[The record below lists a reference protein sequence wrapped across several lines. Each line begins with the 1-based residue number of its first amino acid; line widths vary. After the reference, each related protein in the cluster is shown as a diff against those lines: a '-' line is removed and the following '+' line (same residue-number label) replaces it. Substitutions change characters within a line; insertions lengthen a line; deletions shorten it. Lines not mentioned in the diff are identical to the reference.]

1 MTEAAAF
8 HQEVNMN
15 CKLCG
20 SKYTECR
27 GKTEQIGQI
36 IHTYYCQSCK
46 KTFTEEIKQAA
57 ADGEWLM
64 TFRRGS
70 PSKSVLSDFAV
81 AEIYR
86 KSNGSF
92 EIRQQRGNTST
103 VVKRRPWLKVDG
115 KIINDPFYL
124 EFSSL
129 KSAFDSKGILFH
141 VQEIELNPQL
151 TQEALKNDAMKALHK
166 KDHIFQIPEQRS
178 PVLLNDVLA
187 WLSNHLGGKVKKSNL
202 PRILGIAAVII
213 LIIVF
218 IASLISITSSDKTPW
233 KKYGVTEEEYM
244 ETVDFLNYLDD
255 VYGE

>member
-1 MTEAAAF
+1 
-8 HQEVNMN
+8 MN
-15 CKLCG
+15 CKHCG
-20 SKYTECR
+20 SKYTEFR
-27 GKTEQIGQI
+27 SETAELGKTTR
-36 IHTYYCQSCK
+36 TYYCQSCK
-46 KTFTEEIKQAA
+46 QTFTDDTLQAP

-64 TFRRGS
+64 TFRRGT
-70 PSKSVLSDFAV
+70 PPKSALSDYAV

-86 KSNGSF
+86 NSSGSF
-92 EIRQQRGNTST
+92 EIHQQNGNTST

-124 EFSSL
+124 EFGSL

-166 KDHIFQIPEQRS
+166 KDNIFQIPEQRS
-178 PVLLNDVLA
+178 PVLLNDILA
-187 WLSNHLGGKVKKSNL
+187 WLSDHLGGKVKKSNL
-202 PRILGIAAVII
+202 PRMLAIAAVII
-213 LIIVF
+213 LLIVS
-218 IASLISITSSDKTPW
+218 IASLITSTSHANAPW
-233 KKYGVTEEEYM
+233 KKYGVTAEEYM

>member
-1 MTEAAAF
+1 
-8 HQEVNMN
+8 MN
-15 CKLCG
+15 CKHCG
-20 SKYTECR
+20 SKYTEFR
-27 GKTEQIGQI
+27 SKTAEVGKTTN
-36 IHTYYCQSCK
+36 TYYCQSCK
-46 KTFTEEIKQAA
+46 KTFTDEIKQAA
-57 ADGEWLM
+57 TDGEWLM

-70 PSKSVLSDFAV
+70 PSKSALSDFAV

-92 EIRQQRGNTST
+92 EIHQQRGNTST
-103 VVKRRPWLKVDG
+103 VVKRRPWLRVDG

-151 TQEALKNDAMKALHK
+151 TQEALKNDAMKVLHK

-178 PVLLNDVLA
+178 PVLLIDVLS
-187 WLSNHLGGKVKKSNL
+187 WLSDHLGGKVKKSNL
-202 PRILGIAAVII
+202 PRILGIAAAIF

-244 ETVDFLNYLDD
+244 ETIDFLNYLDD

>member
-1 MTEAAAF
+1 MAEAAAF
-8 HQEVNMN
+8 DQEEHMN
-15 CKLCG
+15 CKYCG
-20 SKYTECR
+20 SKYTEFR
-27 GKTEQIGQI
+27 SETAEAGKTTR
-36 IHTYYCQSCK
+36 TYYCQSCK
-46 KTFTEEIKQAA
+46 KTFTDDTLQTP

-64 TFRRGS
+64 TFRRGR
-70 PSKSVLSDFAV
+70 PSKSAISDFSV

-86 KSNGSF
+86 TSSGSF
-92 EIRQQRGNTST
+92 EIRQQRGNTCS

-115 KIINDPFYL
+115 KIVNAPFYL

-129 KSAFDSKGILFH
+129 KSEFDSKGILFN

-187 WLSNHLGGKVKKSNL
+187 WLSDHLGGKVRKSSL
-202 PRILGIAAVII
+202 PRVLCIAAVII

-218 IASLISITSSDKTPW
+218 IASLMSITSSDKTPW
-233 KKYGVTEEEYM
+233 KKYGVTEDEYM
-244 ETVDFLNYLDD
+244 ETVDFLDYLDD